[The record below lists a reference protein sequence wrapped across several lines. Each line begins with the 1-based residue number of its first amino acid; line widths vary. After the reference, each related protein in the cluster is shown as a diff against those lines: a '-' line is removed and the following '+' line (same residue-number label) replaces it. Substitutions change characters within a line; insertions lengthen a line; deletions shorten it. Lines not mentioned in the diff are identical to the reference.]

1 MRCEHTL
8 RRVVCQHFLTHFF
21 ARFLHA
27 AARLTPE
34 DRRRFLLASGPSIR
48 QRCHPTSR
56 VARNHRPIRV
66 KTTILIS
73 LGLTITSLLMA
84 QETNLNVV
92 RQKTEA
98 RLHEIAA
105 CSRGAMGFV
114 ALDLTSGERFALN
127 DTLTFPQASA
137 IKIAILMEVYK
148 QAGEGK
154 FKLTDTRRI
163 ATKDKTGGSGILQ
176 DLGDG
181 TVQLSIED
189 LCVLMIVL
197 SDNTAT
203 NLLINLVG
211 MDNINRT
218 LDTLGLKQT
227 RVRRRMLDTRASWRG
242 DENVSTPAE
251 AARIMEILFKG
262 EFLDRKACD
271 AMLAILR
278 KTRAGTIKSALPADV
293 PVAFKPGGI
302 AGVATEW
309 AIVELKDRPYVLVV
323 MENYGLPDD
332 APTAM
337 KDISR
342 VVYEHFSRLAKAAPH
357 GSYVEKPR

>member
-1 MRCEHTL
+1 M
-8 RRVVCQHFLTHFF
+8 
-21 ARFLHA
+21 ARSH
-27 AARLTPE
+27 R
-34 DRRRFLLASGPSIR
+34 SI
-48 QRCHPTSR
+48 C
-56 VARNHRPIRV
+56 V
-66 KTTILIS
+66 KTTILIGF
-73 LGLTITSLLMA
+73 GLTITSLLMA
-84 QETNLNVV
+84 QETNLRVV
-92 RQKTEA
+92 HQKTEA
-98 RLHEIAA
+98 RLREIAA
-105 CSRGAMGFV
+105 CSRGALGFV
-114 ALDLTSGERFALN
+114 ALDLTCGERFALN
-127 DTLTFPQASA
+127 ETLLFPQASA

-163 ATKDKTGGSGILQ
+163 ANQDKTGGSGILQ

-203 NLLINLVG
+203 NLLMDLVG
-211 MDNINRT
+211 MDNINKT

-227 RVRRRMLDTRASWRG
+227 RVRRRMLDTCASWRG

-251 AARIMEILFKG
+251 AARIMELLFHG
-262 EFLDRKACD
+262 EFLDRKTCD
-271 AMLAILR
+271 ALLAILR
-278 KTRAGTIKSALPADV
+278 KTRAGTIKSVLPPEV
-293 PVAFKPGGI
+293 TVAFKPGGI

-309 AIVELKDRPYVLVV
+309 AVVELKDRPYVLVV
-323 MENYGLPDD
+323 MENYGMPDD